1 MLRRTTIIEIDAKP
15 KNLAQDTIVY
25 LAVFACCFLFCGLSL
40 AKYAES
46 VLPVFGSYRLMIIQS
61 VASLPFACLLASR
74 CLKQLYVFPF
84 AVIVPVI
91 CTVFLCT
98 AMESIAWLM
107 NQLEA
112 GFLARCFLRSVLMGL
127 VLSGW
132 LATWP
137 FPFAWKPRDA
147 WTWTIL
153 LWLILPGIYAYKQSM
168 QSRKDFE
175 VSLSSM
181 RLVRA
186 SSSLN
191 RFVETAGTTEIRG
204 NAVTDWRHKL
214 NREIANAEQL
224 VASPLPRN
232 ASLDA
237 YVQRAMRLLSL
248 SRYEEADQLLLN
260 ANVYDSQV
268 LLLRAIAARE
278 LYAFDKTELL
288 CKEILAANSS
298 NTEWRNPLVD
308 QLLGESLVGQR
319 KIREAIACFEAAIE
333 KHPESRGDFEMRLGT
348 LFREAG
354 DPLQAINHFK
364 KALKADPSLEQDVSR
379 LIRGLKS
386 NSCRL

>member
-1 MLRRTTIIEIDAKP
+1 
-15 KNLAQDTIVY
+15 
-25 LAVFACCFLFCGLSL
+25 
-40 AKYAES
+40 
-46 VLPVFGSYRLMIIQS
+46 
-61 VASLPFACLLASR
+61 
-74 CLKQLYVFPF
+74 
-84 AVIVPVI
+84 
-91 CTVFLCT
+91 
-98 AMESIAWLM
+98 M

-214 NREIANAEQL
+214 NREIANTEQL
-224 VASPLPRN
+224 VASPLPQN

-237 YVQRAMRLLSL
+237 YVQRAMRFLAL

-268 LLLRAIAARE
+268 LLLCRFRPGIEQGLR
-278 LYAFDKTELL
+278 FGR
-288 CKEILAANSS
+288 LA
-298 NTEWRNPLVD
+298 
-308 QLLGESLVGQR
+308 G
-319 KIREAIACFEAAIE
+319 C
-333 KHPESRGDFEMRLGT
+333 
-348 LFREAG
+348 
-354 DPLQAINHFK
+354 
-364 KALKADPSLEQDVSR
+364 
-379 LIRGLKS
+379 
-386 NSCRL
+386 